1 MKSFVNWCMHL
12 AKTIFALLILNN
24 KTRITANIITIFNYL
39 SKMSVRIG
47 SNQSVQNS
55 SMMSSSKFKL
65 PAPDSYEYK
74 SLFDLENTNLVSE
87 FGI

>member
-1 MKSFVNWCMHL
+1 MHL
-12 AKTIFALLILNN
+12 VRTIFALLILNN
-24 KTRITANIITIFNYL
+24 KTRITANINTIFNYL

-55 SMMSSSKFKL
+55 SMMFSSKFKI

-74 SLFDLENTNLVSE
+74 SLFGLENSNLISE